1 MPCSHEIVIFR
12 KVELRNAQPDTASS
26 RGHSHSPLA
35 AQHQSISLERRSHLT
50 SSSSRRDR
58 RLEKGRLALTT
69 VTQRSL
75 AVPDGMQKCS
85 GVPLAWLN
93 VAYLILTSPEQFFV
107 LKRVLTEVQMRL

>member
-1 MPCSHEIVIFR
+1 MGEVCIIAGCARYRETFYSLITW
-12 KVELRNAQPDTASS
+12 AQPLSTRRSAPKHKL
-26 RGHSHSPLA
+26 R
-35 AQHQSISLERRSHLT
+35 ERSHLT